1 MNLLLF
7 VALSLSFVGPS
18 LAVDEVVEE
27 RAATGFKRPKTL
39 GNAALLSVERRN
51 ASILGDGRFLGKFSY
66 SQANFAKALAA
77 TTPTTSSGKLSPDA
91 RIALKLLSGTVAGIG
106 SGIATIYLL
115 YAIYGSCGEDWCTED
130 YYGDTWEKRL
140 RGGLTMLLF
149 PTGIAVGVSAFDRDD
164 RFIYPL
170 AASVLGFGIGLA
182 LDMVVAE
189 TGGPFFGALA
199 WLPLI
204 AATVAS
210 EKSRER
216 PESRRYS
223 IGLRPEPGGGLS
235 AVAALRF

>member
-1 MNLLLF
+1 MKLLLF

-51 ASILGDGRFLGKFSY
+51 ASILGDGRFLGKFSH

-77 TTPTTSSGKLSPDA
+77 TTPAASSGKLRPDA

-106 SGIATIYLL
+106 SATATIFLL
-115 YAIYGSCGEDWCTED
+115 FAASGWCGEDWCAED
-130 YYGDTWEKRL
+130 QNESAEMSA
-140 RGGLTMLLF
+140 GLILLLF

-210 EKSRER
+210 EKSREQ

>member
-1 MNLLLF
+1 MKLLLF
-7 VALSLSFVGPS
+7 VALSLSVIGPP
-18 LAVDEVVEE
+18 LAVDAVVEE

-51 ASILGDGRFLGKFSY
+51 ASILGDDRFLGKFSH

-77 TTPTTSSGKLSPDA
+77 TTPAASSGKLGPNG

-106 SGIATIYLL
+106 SATATIFLL
-115 YAIYGSCGEDWCTED
+115 FAASGWCGEDWCSED
-130 YYGDTWEKRL
+130 QNESAEMSA
-140 RGGLTMLLF
+140 GLILLLF

-170 AASVLGFGIGLA
+170 VASLLGFGIGLA
-182 LDMVVAE
+182 LDMVVLE
-189 TGGPFFGALA
+189 TGGPFLGAMG

-216 PESRRYS
+216 PDSRRYS

>member
-1 MNLLLF
+1 MKLLLF
-7 VALSLSFVGPS
+7 VALSLSVIGPP
-18 LAVDEVVEE
+18 LAVDAVVEE

-39 GNAALLSVERRN
+39 ANAALLSVERRN
-51 ASILGDGRFLGKFSY
+51 ASILGDDRFLGKFSH

-77 TTPTTSSGKLSPDA
+77 TTPAASSGKLGPNG
-91 RIALKLLSGTVAGIG
+91 RIALKLLGGTVAGIG
-106 SGIATIYLL
+106 SAAATIFLL
-115 YAIYGSCGEDWCTED
+115 FVNSDWCGEDWCEEE
-130 YYGDTWEKRL
+130 YYEVTLEERL
-140 RGGLTMLLF
+140 TGGFILLLF

-170 AASVLGFGIGLA
+170 AASVLGFGIGVA
-182 LDMVVAE
+182 IDMVVVE
-189 TGGPFFGALA
+189 TGGPFLGALA

-210 EKSRER
+210 EKSREP